1 MKIRVIGA
9 VIFGAGVFLLVAAAA
24 LAFVI
29 APSLKQL
36 PYDLDPSTSVAEA
49 PNATF
54 LEIKPGQVEVKQA
67 TLRSTIEIIPD
78 PMETEKLP
86 EDLKGNVV
94 VWDAYQNVIRTDDQ
108 YEISKYSAELA
119 LNRRSGAP
127 ADWDGQWLA
136 EAVAADDPGNVKFVG
151 QIYKF
156 PFGTEKRT
164 YQVWDRDL
172 RTSLPAEFKGTETIE
187 GVEVYRFEQVVAEQ
201 PAKNVSTESLSVLL
215 GRFAPEATSGQVM
228 YSNTRTL
235 WVEPTTGMYIKV
247 REEQHKELVPATGA
261 STVLLDADFEYNQ
274 ETITKA
280 ADRAGSNRAQLNLI
294 SIWAPLGLAIIGLLL
309 VIYAFVLGR
318 RAASGGAHRSGGGP
332 ASPAPAHNPA
342 PARKDGGVLTDEL
355 PAPVTPAP
363 GGPAGIPG
371 NRSDRS

>member
-1 MKIRVIGA
+1 V
-9 VIFGAGVFLLVAAAA
+9 VFGAGVFLLVAAAA

-36 PYDLDPSTSVAEA
+36 PYDLDPSTSIAEA

-54 LEIKPGQVEVKQA
+54 LEIKPGQIEVKQA

-78 PMETEKLP
+78 PIETEKLP

-94 VWDAYQNVIRTDDQ
+94 VWDAYQNVIRTDDE

-119 LNRRSGAP
+119 LNRVSGAP

-136 EAVAADDPGNVKFVG
+136 EAVDADDPGNVKFAG

-156 PFGTEKRT
+156 PFGTQKRT

-187 GVEVYRFEQVVAEQ
+187 GVEVYRFEQVIEEQ
-201 PAKNVSTESLSVLL
+201 PAKNVSAESLSTIL

-228 YSNTRTL
+228 YSNTRTV

-247 REEQHKELVPATGA
+247 REEQHKELVPATGS
-261 STVLLDADFEYNQ
+261 STVLLDADFEYTP
-274 ETITKA
+274 ETIAKA

-294 SIWAPLGLAIIGLLL
+294 SMWAPLGLAVLGLLL
-309 VIYAFVLGR
+309 VVFAFMLGR
-318 RAASGGAHRSGGGP
+318 RAASGGAHRTGGGP
-332 ASPAPAHNPA
+332 AGPAPAQNPT
-342 PARKDGGVLTDEL
+342 PARQGGVLTDVL

-371 NRSDRS
+371 NRPDQL

>member
-1 MKIRVIGA
+1 MKIRVAGA
-9 VIFGAGVFLLVAAAA
+9 VVFGAGVFLLVAAAA
-24 LAFVI
+24 LAFFI
-29 APSLKQL
+29 APSLKKL
-36 PYDLDPSTSVAEA
+36 PYDLEPSTTIAEA

-54 LEIKPGQVEVKQA
+54 LELKPGQIEVKQA

-78 PMETEKLP
+78 PMETDKLP

-108 YEISKYSAELA
+108 YEVSKYSAELA
-119 LNRRSGAP
+119 LNRVSGAA

-136 EAVAADDPGNVKFVG
+136 EAVDQDDPGNVKFLG
-151 QIYKF
+151 QVYKF
-156 PFGTEKRT
+156 PFGTQKRT

-187 GVEVYRFEQVVAEQ
+187 GVEVYRFEQVIDEQ
-201 PAKNVSTESLSVLL
+201 PAKNVSDESMSTLL

-228 YSNTRTL
+228 YSNTRTM
-235 WVEPTTGMYIKV
+235 WVEPTTGMYVKV
-247 REEQHKELVPATGA
+247 REQQHKELVPATGA
-261 STVLLDADFEYNQ
+261 STVLLDANFEYTP
-274 ETITKA
+274 ETVAKA

-294 SIWAPLGLAIIGLLL
+294 SIWAPLGLAVVGLLL
-309 VIYAFVLGR
+309 VIFAFMLGR
-318 RAASGGAHRSGGGP
+318 RAASGGAHRGGG
-332 ASPAPAHNPA
+332 SSTNPAPAHNPG
-342 PARKDGGVLTDEL
+342 PARRDDGVLTDVL

-371 NRSDRS
+371 NRAE